1 MPDLCPK
8 GIDLGVKLSAPSC
21 PLTLPPYLGLQTG
34 IQTAHM
40 EVQTTPVSVRPQ
52 TTLVSVETQ
61 TIEVSDEMED
71 RRQREEEKQVSPI
84 YPWDHMRRAARETEE
99 QPHKLLPLYETPTG
113 RNNQSVR
120 VNKPFSYQEI
130 QRIKEDLG
138 DYLED
143 PEKYIRAFKGVTLLY
158 DLTWKDVMYILGQTV
173 TPESKTRV
181 LGKAVAYGDE
191 WLGNES
197 VGKRENKIVALPT
210 GNQAA
215 PIIEPDWDYNTAKGR
230 WDQSHF
236 VRCILEGL
244 RQVHTKT
251 LC

>member
-8 GIDLGVKLSAPSC
+8 GIDLGVKSSAPCC

-61 TIEVSDEMED
+61 TIEVRDEMED
-71 RRQREEEKQVSPI
+71 RRQREEEKQVSLI
-84 YPWDHMRRAARETEE
+84 YPWNHMCRAARETEE

-120 VNKPFSYQEI
+120 DNKPFSYQEI

-158 DLTWKDVMYILGQTV
+158 DLTWKDVMYILEQTL
-173 TPESKTRV
+173 TPDSESNF
-181 LGKAVAYGDE
+181 GKSCCL
-191 WLGNES
+191 W
-197 VGKRENKIVALPT
+197 R
-210 GNQAA
+210 
-215 PIIEPDWDYNTAKGR
+215 
-230 WDQSHF
+230 
-236 VRCILEGL
+236 
-244 RQVHTKT
+244 
-251 LC
+251 